1 LDPYRGLAVSRD
13 LMAAMLK
20 FLPGSTIR
28 WRDRQYLIVDY
39 VGLDAVLAREPGK
52 VKLERIPVSEA
63 QPNHAPRAAWI
74 APDLVSVSENEW
86 REAVKRFQA
95 LKPLLSMEG
104 AQRTLADVEKTARI
118 LGRHP
123 VTVYRWIEN
132 YKRTGR
138 LSVFLRKQ
146 RSDRGASRLSN
157 EVDKIIDSA
166 IKQIYLKAESP
177 HMTAVIEEVH
187 LQCFKHGIKKRP
199 HPNTIRA
206 RIAMLSDRLKLEKRK
221 GRRAEAEK
229 YDPIKGHFPGA
240 EYPLAVAQIDHTP
253 MDVIVVDEEHRQPI
267 QRPSLTVV
275 IDVYSRMVLGFA
287 IYLEKPSAFT
297 AGLAIVHAV
306 LPKEDWLNGVGVQ
319 AEWPCWGKMRKI
331 HCDNAKEFRGSVIGR
346 ACQDHGITV
355 EHRPPREPRY
365 GGHIERGFGTWL
377 SRARRIKGTTF
388 SNVEQK
394 GDYDSEGRAIMTRAE
409 LEKWFTIYVAKV
421 YANTFHNG
429 IKTTPLA
436 KYKEGILGTD
446 SHPGVGL
453 PDRVLEPTTFM
464 LDFMPFEERTIQEY
478 GVVIDHIFFF
488 DDALRPWIHALDA
501 DDSKRPRK
509 FTFRINPRDMREIY
523 FRDPTSSTYI
533 AIPYRD
539 RTLPPVSRWEIQA
552 AEKRL
557 REAGYARV
565 DQALIFGAVEEMR
578 SVEQEAEHKTKKAR
592 RAREMRHKPPRKPSA
607 TPPKPGSSTARSVQT
622 DPYAERVEAFEGIVE
637 PE

>member
-1 LDPYRGLAVSRD
+1 LPSLFPRSRQIWRPGVAITRSKIHQYFVERNAVKPSFTDFPRD
-13 LMAAMLK
+13 NSFK
-20 FLPGSTIR
+20 TG
-28 WRDRQYLIVDY
+28 IVD
-39 VGLDAVLAREPGK
+39 DDKSP
-52 VKLERIPVSEA
+52 
-63 QPNHAPRAAWI
+63 
-74 APDLVSVSENEW
+74 
-86 REAVKRFQA
+86 A
-95 LKPLLSMEG
+95 LPANCGPWDKSKP
-104 AQRTLADVEKTARI
+104 
-118 LGRHP
+118 
-123 VTVYRWIEN
+123 
-132 YKRTGR
+132 
-138 LSVFLRKQ
+138 
-146 RSDRGASRLSN
+146 SRLSN
-157 EVDKIIDSA
+157 KLNAIIEAA
-166 IKQIYLKAESP
+166 INKIYLKAEQP
-177 HMTAVIEEVH
+177 DVAAVIEEVQ
-187 LQCFKHGIKKRP
+187 LQCFKAKIRTP
-199 HPNTIRA
+199 HPVTVRRRVA
-206 RIAMLSDRLKLEKRK
+206 ALPDRLKLERRESRK
-221 GRRAEAEK
+221 AAAEK
-229 YDPIKGHFPGA
+229 YEPIKGHFPGA
-240 EYPLAVAQIDHTP
+240 DHPLAVVQIDHTP

-306 LPKEDWLNGVGVQ
+306 LPKEDWLAGVGVQ

-331 HCDNAKEFRGSVIGR
+331 HCDNAKEFRGTVIGR
-346 ACQDHGITV
+346 ACQDHDIAV

-377 SRARRIKGTTF
+377 TRARRLKGTTF
-388 SNVEQK
+388 SNVEKK

-421 YANTFHNG
+421 YANTFHSG

-446 SHPGVGL
+446 GHPGIGL
-453 PDRVLEPTTFM
+453 PDRVAEPTTFM
-464 LDFMPFEERTIQEY
+464 LDFMPFEERSIQEY
-478 GVVIDHIFFF
+478 GVVVDHIFFF
-488 DDALRPWIHALDA
+488 DDALRPWIHAPDPQ
-501 DDSKRPRK
+501 DSKRPRK

-523 FRDPTSSTYI
+523 FRDPTSNSYI

-539 RTLPPVSRWEIQA
+539 RTLPPVSRWEVQA

-592 RAREMRHKPPRKPSA
+592 RAREMRHRPPRKPSA
-607 TPPKPGSSTARSVQT
+607 TPSKPGSSAARIVET

-637 PE
+637 PK